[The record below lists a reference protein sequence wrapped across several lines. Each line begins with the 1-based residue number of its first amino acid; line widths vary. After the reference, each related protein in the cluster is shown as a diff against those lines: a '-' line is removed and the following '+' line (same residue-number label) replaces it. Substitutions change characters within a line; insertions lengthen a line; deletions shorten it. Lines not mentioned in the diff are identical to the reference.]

1 DRRAV
6 RLALRAG
13 RRLRRSGPHTG
24 LFLLLIRAVQIA
36 VYIDDREGAA
46 ELLEETELLCRETG
60 AEAQEALLL
69 AHGLVH
75 RDVQLAESA
84 TELTRERED
93 LPCLLESCLAIA
105 RFAEDPRPWLREAHE
120 LATRCGA
127 SVLLERIR
135 AVARERGVPAPRVRG
150 RRGAQAVT
158 EQRIIE
164 LIGEGLSNGQIALR
178 LQVSEKTV
186 ENYLT
191 RLFARTGCRSRVEL
205 AAVSLGGQLTREV
218 L

>member
-1 DRRAV
+1 
-6 RLALRAG
+6 
-13 RRLRRSGPHTG
+13 
-24 LFLLLIRAVQIA
+24 
-36 VYIDDREGAA
+36 
-46 ELLEETELLCRETG
+46 
-60 AEAQEALLL
+60 
-69 AHGLVH
+69 
-75 RDVQLAESA
+75 
-84 TELTRERED
+84 
-93 LPCLLESCLAIA
+93 
-105 RFAEDPRPWLREAHE
+105 
-120 LATRCGA
+120 
-127 SVLLERIR
+127 
-135 AVARERGVPAPRVRG
+135 ERGVPAPRVRG